1 MTHDLSFWGLVF
13 AASPFVKIIMG
24 ILVFTI
30 LVAVAITG
38 KKLMRFHRITVKSNR
53 FEKQF
58 WSGADI
64 TKLYSELREKNTEG
78 LESLFVA
85 GFAEFKQFG
94 VNDLKDDDV
103 IITNCRRA
111 MSATVSKELDKQE
124 EYLSVLA
131 TAGSVSPYIGL
142 LGTVYGI
149 MTSFMALGGVKSAS
163 INHVAPGI
171 AEALIATAIGLM
183 AAIPS
188 VLAYNY
194 FITGSE
200 RLNIRYETFTEEF
213 INILQRQILRAK
225 VQTGVVDG

>member
-1 MTHDLSFWGLVF
+1 MTQDLSFWGLIGD
-13 AASPFVKIIMG
+13 ASLLVQLIM
-24 ILVFTI
+24 LI
-30 LVAVAITG
+30 LVAIIIIAAALTG
-38 KKLMRFHRITVKSNR
+38 KKLMRFRRIQRKSNQ

-64 TKLYSELREKNTEG
+64 TVLYSALKDGHTEG
-78 LESLFVA
+78 LESLFIA
-85 GFAEFKQFG
+85 GFTEFKQFN
-94 VNDLKDDDV
+94 VTDLQNDHV

-111 MSATVSKELDKQE
+111 MNATTSRELDKQE
-124 EYLSVLA
+124 EYLPFLA

-149 MTSFMALGGVKSAS
+149 MTSFIALGSVKSAS

-171 AEALIATAIGLM
+171 AEALIATAIGLL

-194 FITGSE
+194 FMTRSE
-200 RLNIRYETFTEEF
+200 HLSIRYETFTEEF
-213 INILQRQILRAK
+213 INILQRQILKAK
-225 VQTGVVDG
+225 AQTGV

>member
-1 MTHDLSFWGLVF
+1 MTNDLSFLGLIQS
-13 AASPFVKIIMG
+13 ASIFVQVIML
-24 ILVFTI
+24 ILVTI
-30 LVAVAITG
+30 ILIAALVTG
-38 KKLMRFHRITVKSNR
+38 KKMIRFGRIHRKSNR
-53 FEKQF
+53 FEDAF
-58 WSGADI
+58 WSGTDI
-64 TKLYSELREKNTEG
+64 TTLFDDLKQKRRTEG

-94 VNDLKDDDV
+94 VDDLKSNDI

-111 MSATVSKELDKQE
+111 MKVATSRELDRQE
-124 EYLSVLA
+124 EYLPLLA
-131 TAGSVSPYIGL
+131 TAGSTSPYIGL

-149 MTSFMALGGVKSAS
+149 MNSFMALGGTTTTT

-171 AEALIATAIGLM
+171 AEALIATAIGLL

-194 FITGSE
+194 FIAGSE

-213 INILQRQILRAK
+213 INILQRQILRARA
-225 VQTGVVDG
+225 QAGV

>member
-1 MTHDLSFWGLVF
+1 MTHDLSFWGLIGQ
-13 AASPFVKIIMG
+13 ASIFVKLIML
-24 ILVFTI
+24 ILVSII
-30 LVAVAITG
+30 LLAAAITG
-38 KKLMRFHRITVKSNR
+38 KKIMRFRRIHRKSKA

-64 TKLYSELREKNTEG
+64 TTLFEGLRQKDCEG

-94 VNDLKDDDV
+94 VNDLKDDGV

-111 MSATVSKELDKQE
+111 MHAATARELDKQE
-124 EYLSVLA
+124 EYLAILA
-131 TAGSVSPYIGL
+131 TAGSTSPYIGL

-149 MTSFMALGGVKSAS
+149 MTSFMALGSVKSAS
-163 INHVAPGI
+163 INYVAPGI
-171 AEALIATAIGLM
+171 AEALIATAIGLL

-194 FITGSE
+194 FITVSE

-225 VQTGVVDG
+225 AQTGA

>member
-1 MTHDLSFWGLVF
+1 MAQVHDLTFWGLIGQ
-13 AASPFVKIIMG
+13 ASLFVQIIMF
-24 ILVFTI
+24 ILVGII
-30 LVAVAITG
+30 LVTAMITG
-38 KKLMRFHRITVKSNR
+38 KKIMRFRRIQKKSHA
-53 FEKQF
+53 FEKAF

-64 TKLYSELREKNTEG
+64 TTLFSGLQQKSTEG

-94 VNDLKDDDV
+94 INDLKDDDV

-111 MSATVSKELDKQE
+111 MNAATSRELDKQE

-131 TAGSVSPYIGL
+131 TAGSTSPYIGL

-149 MTSFMALGGVKSAS
+149 MTSFMALGSVKSAS

-171 AEALIATAIGLM
+171 AEALIATAIGLL

-194 FITGSE
+194 FITRSE

-225 VQTGVVDG
+225 AQTGA

>member
-1 MTHDLSFWGLVF
+1 MTNDLSFWGLV
-13 AASPFVKIIMG
+13 AEASIFVKIIMG
-24 ILVFTI
+24 ILVVII
-30 LVAVAITG
+30 LTAAAITG
-38 KKLMRFHRITVKSNR
+38 KKWMRFRRIYKKSDR
-53 FEKQF
+53 FEKRF

-64 TKLYSELREKNTEG
+64 TAFYGELKEKNTEG

-94 VNDLKDDDV
+94 VHDLRNDEV

-111 MSATVSKELDKQE
+111 MSAAVSRELDKQE
-124 EYLSVLA
+124 EYLSILA

-149 MTSFMALGGVKSAS
+149 MSSFMALGTVKSAS
-163 INHVAPGI
+163 INYVAPGI
-171 AEALIATAIGLM
+171 AEALIATAFGLL

-194 FITGSE
+194 FITQSE

-213 INILQRQILRAK
+213 INILQRQILKAK
-225 VQTGVVDG
+225 AQTGV

>member
-1 MTHDLSFWGLVF
+1 MDLTVWELIEQ
-13 AASPFVKIIMG
+13 ASLFVKIVML
-24 ILVFTI
+24 ILVGVI
-30 LVAVAITG
+30 LVATMITG
-38 KKLMRFHRITVKSNR
+38 KKVMRFRRIQKKSNA
-53 FEKQF
+53 FEEAF

-64 TKLYSELREKNTEG
+64 TVLFNGLQQKNTEG

-111 MSATVSKELDKQE
+111 MNAAASRELDKQE
-124 EYLSVLA
+124 EYLAVLA
-131 TAGSVSPYIGL
+131 TAGSTSPYIGL

-149 MTSFMALGGVKSAS
+149 MTSFMALGSVKSAS

-171 AEALIATAIGLM
+171 AEALIATAIGLL

-194 FITGSE
+194 FITRSE
-200 RLNIRYETFTEEF
+200 RLNIHYETFTEEF
-213 INILQRQILRAK
+213 INILQRQVLRAK
-225 VQTGVVDG
+225 AQTGA